1 MLISILTFLVG
12 LAGALLLAFGSWLVF
27 PPAGYIVGGLL
38 CLVWSFMS
46 ARALAVIASSGVTA
60 DVSLQLLSVQLDQ

>member
-46 ARALAVIASSGVTA
+46 ARALAVREFQANRQQRG
-60 DVSLQLLSVQLDQ
+60 DN

>member
-46 ARALAVIASSGVTA
+46 ARALAVRDFQANRQQRGDS
-60 DVSLQLLSVQLDQ
+60 

>member
-27 PPAGYIVGGLL
+27 PQAGYIVGGLL

-46 ARALAVIASSGVTA
+46 ARALAVRDFQANRQQRGDS
-60 DVSLQLLSVQLDQ
+60 

>member
-46 ARALAVIASSGVTA
+46 ARAAG
-60 DVSLQLLSVQLDQ
+60 

>member
-38 CLVWSFMS
+38 
-46 ARALAVIASSGVTA
+46 
-60 DVSLQLLSVQLDQ
+60 

>member
-46 ARALAVIASSGVTA
+46 ARALAVR
-60 DVSLQLLSVQLDQ
+60 DLQATRQQRGDD

>member
-1 MLISILTFLVG
+1 MLISILTFLIG
-12 LAGALLLAFGSWLVF
+12 LAGALLVAFGAWLVF

-46 ARALAVIASSGVTA
+46 ARALAAREFQAMRGQRGNS
-60 DVSLQLLSVQLDQ
+60 

>member
-1 MLISILTFLVG
+1 MLISILTFLIG
-12 LAGALLLAFGSWLVF
+12 LAGAMLLAFGSWLVY

-46 ARALAVIASSGVTA
+46 ARAMAAREFQVMRGQRGDS
-60 DVSLQLLSVQLDQ
+60 

>member
-38 CLVWSFMS
+38 CLFWSFMS
-46 ARALAVIASSGVTA
+46 ARALAVRDFQANRQQRGDS
-60 DVSLQLLSVQLDQ
+60 

>member
-46 ARALAVIASSGVTA
+46 ARVLAVRDFQANRQQRGDS
-60 DVSLQLLSVQLDQ
+60 